1 MADEA
6 IAPATHAPQL
16 REDHARNMQGVM
28 MTLCST
34 HRAFWTHA
42 TEILLITTPFQ
53 SSHQSRDRGP
63 IVRAVAEWSAP
74 SKRRNEMTTNDA
86 FANHEL
92 SIEELEA
99 IAAGSFWSTVE
110 NIEIDI
116 IKFFRSTL
124 SHDDLGHLGS
134 RHDRRAWPTR
144 ML

>member
-1 MADEA
+1 
-6 IAPATHAPQL
+6 
-16 REDHARNMQGVM
+16 
-28 MTLCST
+28 
-34 HRAFWTHA
+34 
-42 TEILLITTPFQ
+42 
-53 SSHQSRDRGP
+53 
-63 IVRAVAEWSAP
+63 
-74 SKRRNEMTTNDA
+74 MTTNDD

-99 IAAGSFWSTVE
+99 IASGSFWSTVE